1 MFFYFYTT
9 SNFKNRE
16 KKNFGLV
23 NRETQNCYSWTPD
36 GTPPLAPPQW
46 MQHQTDQRKYILL
59 LIDGIYLHLISSE
72 VAGGN
77 YWCLHCLL
85 QPSFLHFVQAPRY
98 NYWLYS
104 YSHSRLSGSPLSLY
118 YNYCKSPTLL
128 SETEKKK
135 NRLNFHGNNRWMR
148 ESAASK

>member
-1 MFFYFYTT
+1 MFFTFIRPLILRIV
-9 SNFKNRE
+9 KKKILVLWIVKRKIVIRE
-16 KKNFGLV
+16 LLTG
-23 NRETQNCYSWTPD
+23 
-36 GTPPLAPPQW
+36 PPLAPPQW